1 MHLVQALLTTSIGM
15 AVLLCFKEK
24 PQIPVSPTALIERAK
39 FFKTLKMLLCDR
51 HFMFIALFVS
61 IGDGLLDVYWIVMRD
76 AFQNYGI
83 TSYSIGIYS
92 LISVPFNLI
101 SMNIAGYIAGRIN
114 KEKGL
119 LLFFGGLFVIL
130 LIALIPL
137 MSLKSANIFG
147 VIQILLQVIVPPAAS
162 LGYEMAA

>member
-1 MHLVQALLTTSIGM
+1 
-15 AVLLCFKEK
+15 
-24 PQIPVSPTALIERAK
+24 
-39 FFKTLKMLLCDR
+39 
-51 HFMFIALFVS
+51 
-61 IGDGLLDVYWIVMRD
+61 MRD